1 MPASSPASLRR
12 LGLIT
17 SQAYSLVNFRGPLI
31 RAWVARG
38 IHVCALA
45 PDYDDATRGAVAALG
60 AEPVDFRLD
69 RAGLNVVADL
79 ADLIALTRL
88 LRRLSLDASFAYFIK
103 PAIYGSLAA
112 RLAGVPRRLAMIE
125 GAGYVFAD
133 DAPLSLRRRVLRGL
147 VTHLYR
153 VALRSA
159 ERVFFLNRDDVDLFV
174 AARMASPAQLVEL
187 PGIGVD
193 LAHFASSPPPDGP
206 PLFLLVARML
216 AHKGVREFVEAARR
230 VRAQHPQARFVLLG
244 SPDAN
249 PASVPEAELRAW
261 HEQGVVEW
269 QPFVADVR
277 PWLAAASVLVL
288 PSWYREGV
296 PRSIQEAMAAGR
308 AVITTDTPG
317 CRDTVLPGETGFLV
331 PPRDGEALVAALMR
345 FVENAGLAAR
355 MGAAARQRAEA
366 RYDVHVINARILAA
380 MGLDG
385 NE

>member
-1 MPASSPASLRR
+1 MPVSRPASLRR
-12 LGLIT
+12 LALIT

-38 IHVCALA
+38 LHVCALA
-45 PDYDDATRGAVAALG
+45 PDYDDATRSAVAALG

-69 RAGLNVVADL
+69 RAGLDAVSDL
-79 ADLIALTRL
+79 SDLVALTRL

-103 PAIYGSLAA
+103 PATYGTLAA
-112 RLAGVPRRLAMIE
+112 RLAGVSRRFVMIE

-133 DAPLSLRRRVLRGL
+133 DAARSLRRRLLRGL
-147 VTHLYR
+147 VTVLYR
-153 VALRSA
+153 AALRGA

-174 AARMASPAQLVEL
+174 GARMAIPAQAVEL

-193 LAHFASSPPPDGP
+193 LAHFAPSSPPDGAP
-206 PLFLLVARML
+206 VFVLVARML
-216 AHKGVREFVEAARR
+216 AHKGVREFVEAGRR
-230 VRAQHPQARFVLLG
+230 VRAQHPQVRFVLLG

-249 PASVPEAELRAW
+249 PASIPEAELRAW

-269 QPFVADVR
+269 QPFVEDVR

-317 CRDTVLPGETGFLV
+317 CRDTVLPGETGLLV
-331 PPRDGEALVAALMR
+331 PPRDGEALVAALTR
-345 FVENAGLAAR
+345 FVEEAGLAAR
-355 MGAAARQRAEA
+355 MGAAARTRAEA
-366 RYDVHVINARILAA
+366 RYDVHAINARILAA

-385 NE
+385 HG